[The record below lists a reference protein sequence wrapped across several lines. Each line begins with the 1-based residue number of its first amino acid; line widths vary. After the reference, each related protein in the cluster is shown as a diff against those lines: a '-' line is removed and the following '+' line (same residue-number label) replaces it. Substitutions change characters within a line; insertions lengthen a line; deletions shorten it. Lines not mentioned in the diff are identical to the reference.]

1 MHVKRLYRPSVREA
15 LAAARQELGAD
26 ALVLST
32 ELVPAPGWRGW
43 MGRRVVRLTA
53 AAERPLSEDRTG
65 VAAGRP
71 DEPAEAPSPLP
82 RAAVPTPRRA
92 SARAGVAARL
102 TAIGFDPA
110 LAEAASQ
117 RLTEAECRTGAP
129 SIIERALA
137 DELSAEASGDEAFA
151 RCEVFIGPPGVGK
164 TTTIAKIAGRERAV
178 HGRTLG
184 LIAADAF
191 RAGAVEQLRSFAE
204 IIGSPFRVAR
214 MGAELDDALAAAR
227 HTVLVDTAGRSPSD
241 DSLRDL
247 FTVLLGRASVR
258 THLVLAADTSASS
271 ARRIFDRYGSLQP
284 SRVVITKLDETAS
297 VLPLFGVIR
306 ERGLPVSYLT
316 AGQRVPEDL
325 ARATSAHLASALLAE
340 PAMEGETCH

>member
-53 AAERPLSEDRTG
+53 AADRPMSDDRTG
-65 VAAGRP
+65 VAAARP
-71 DEPAEAPSPLP
+71 DLNVDEAFAMPARPAF
-82 RAAVPTPRRA
+82 APRRA

-102 TAIGFDPA
+102 AAIGLDA
-110 LAEAASQ
+110 ELADAVAA
-117 RLTEAECRTGAP
+117 RLTETECRSAAP
-129 SIIERALA
+129 SLVERALA
-137 DELSAEASGDEAFA
+137 AELTAIASGEEPFS

-164 TTTIAKIAGRERAV
+164 TTTIAKIAGRERAR
-178 HGRTLG
+178 HARTIG
-184 LIAADAF
+184 LIAADVF

-204 IIGSPFRVAR
+204 IIGAPFRVAR
-214 MGAELDDALAAAR
+214 TATEVDDAIAAAR
-227 HTVLVDTAGRSPSD
+227 HPVLVDTAGRSPSD
-241 DSLRDL
+241 YTLREL
-247 FTVLLGRASVR
+247 FSVLTGRPDVR
-258 THLVLAADTSASS
+258 THLVIAADTSPAS
-271 ARRIFDRYGSLQP
+271 ARRIFDRYGSLEP
-284 SRVVITKLDETAS
+284 TRVVITKIDEAES

-306 ERGLPVSYLT
+306 ERGLAVSYLT

-325 ARATSAHLASALLAE
+325 APATPAQLAAALLAE
-340 PAMEGETCH
+340 PAMESETCH